1 MEQKSVLLW
10 SQSVQGMSGGKRVH
24 LGEAATWYPQEQVV
38 RIRSWG
44 PAGESTKEIALP
56 ASARS
61 ELSVLLQLRSRGV
74 DVPSDTLRR
83 AKENAAPSSEGAG
96 SLLLPDGT
104 RIRAND
110 TRLSISRLEQQ
121 GYTEHRIFLRGQELA
136 RIGIYPYRYTSVS
149 MSAMGRELLCQSEQG
164 KPPAPGAAAREVRDN
179 VSMQTLLRVFVRQ
192 PAVHTIQMENG
203 SLQVERGDVRDIFV
217 YEHRHVGWWAREDRR
232 EEMPPFPEDAGEPYA
247 LLEIYRDLPAD
258 AILAMLLYPFL
269 GLDEAR

>member
-1 MEQKSVLLW
+1 MEDRTILLW
-10 SQSVQGMSGGKRVH
+10 SQSVQGMAGGKRMH
-24 LGEAATWYPQEQVV
+24 LGETASWYPQEQRV

-44 PAGESTKEIALP
+44 PRGESTEEISLP
-56 ASARS
+56 ASAKT
-61 ELSVLLQLRSRGV
+61 ELSVLQHLKSRGIS
-74 DVPSDTLRR
+74 VPFDTLRR
-83 AKENAAPSSEGAG
+83 AKEKSVPSAEGPG

-121 GYTEHRIFLRGQELA
+121 GYTEHRFFLRGQELA

-149 MSAMGRELLCQSEQG
+149 MSAMGRELLCQYEQG

-217 YEHRHVGWWAREDRR
+217 YEHRHVGWWAREGRR

-269 GLDEAR
+269 GLEDR